1 MSASGIR
8 AAPGWTGAVI
18 GLLVGLLVGATW
30 LFLRERGADAG
41 ELAGHREAPMQ
52 SASTESGGDADPA
65 RPVDYAETSGTED
78 ISQGRRTAI
87 VRATDR
93 VAPAVVSIN
102 VIEHRI
108 FRDRRMDIWE
118 QFFPGMF
125 PRREF
130 QQDIQSLGSGFI
142 LSEDGYVV
150 TNYHVVEGGDEIIVI
165 LSDGR
170 EFAAQILEV
179 VPRFDLA
186 LLKIDGRDLP
196 TAPLA
201 QMDDLQIGEWAIAI
215 GSPFGYLLADTQP
228 TVTVGVISAL
238 NRDIKRSDRDR
249 VYLGMIQTDAAINP
263 GNSGGPLVD
272 ADGRVIGI
280 NTFIFTESGGSI
292 GIGFAVPIAR
302 VRWLVDEVRVH
313 GRYREPY
320 IGFWVQ
326 KLSPNLARALNL
338 NDTVGFV
345 VREVEE
351 NSPAWKAGLR
361 VWDVIREIDGVPLQ
375 DADTVT
381 RLWYETEV
389 GTELTMAVEREG
401 RQFTSTIQVEESPR
415 SRDRRRIAD

>member
-1 MSASGIR
+1 MNVSGIR

-18 GLLVGLLVGATW
+18 GLLVGLLAGTTW

-41 ELAGHREAPMQ
+41 ELAGRREAPLQ
-52 SASTESGGDADPA
+52 LAQAESRGDAAPD
-65 RPVDYAETSGTED
+65 RSVDFTGTSGAAE

-102 VIEHRI
+102 VVEHRI

-130 QQDIQSLGSGFI
+130 QQDIQSLGSGCI
-142 LSEDGYVV
+142 LSDDGYVV
-150 TNYHVVEGGDEIIVI
+150 TNYHVVEGGDEVIVI

-170 EFAAQILEV
+170 EFAAQIVEV

-201 QMDDLQIGEWAIAI
+201 QTDDLQIGEWAIAI

-238 NRDIKRSDRDR
+238 NRDIKRSERDR

-292 GIGFAVPIAR
+292 GIGFAVPSTR
-302 VRWLVDEVRVH
+302 VRWLIDEVRVH

-326 KLSPNLARALNL
+326 KLSPNLVRALNL
-338 NDTVGFV
+338 DDTVGFV

-361 VWDVIREIDGVPLQ
+361 VWDVIRQIDGVPLQ

-389 GTELTMAVEREG
+389 GTKLTLLVEREG
-401 RQFTSTIQVEESPR
+401 RRFTSTIQVEESPR
-415 SRDRRRIAD
+415 SRDRR

>member
-1 MSASGIR
+1 
-8 AAPGWTGAVI
+8 
-18 GLLVGLLVGATW
+18 
-30 LFLRERGADAG
+30 
-41 ELAGHREAPMQ
+41 
-52 SASTESGGDADPA
+52 
-65 RPVDYAETSGTED
+65 
-78 ISQGRRTAI
+78 
-87 VRATDR
+87 
-93 VAPAVVSIN
+93 
-102 VIEHRI
+102 
-108 FRDRRMDIWE
+108 MDIWE